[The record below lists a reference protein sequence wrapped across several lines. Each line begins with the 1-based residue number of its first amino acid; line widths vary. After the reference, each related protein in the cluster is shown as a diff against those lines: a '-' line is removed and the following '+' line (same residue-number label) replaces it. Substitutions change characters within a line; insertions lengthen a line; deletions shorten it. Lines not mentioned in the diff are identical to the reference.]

1 LSRIFDA
8 TGMLCEEAIMHVQFA
23 PRVVAAVAAAA
34 VVTWGTLSSAQP
46 PLEKPPSP
54 IEFPA
59 PASILDPNTTP
70 IDLASALQLAG
81 VQNPELFL
89 ARERVTEAVALRQ
102 YAAAQLLPTLNAGL
116 NINEH
121 TGPLQA
127 ATGNIVKVNRGALY
141 VGLGSAAVGAGTVN
155 IPGLVWSGNVSDTY
169 FGILASRQLVRRR
182 QFENAA
188 ARNDILLYVAVA
200 FVELLRAEGHL
211 AVARRTRDEAH
222 EVARVTAAFAK
233 VGQGRQADADR
244 ATTELEERNTD
255 ILRAEAEW
263 LTASARL
270 CQLLNLDP
278 STRLV
283 AADGCV
289 VPAPVVPDPIPLCE
303 LLAIAM
309 TQRPEL
315 AARRATIQ
323 QALIELQAAKL
334 LPFSPNLIVGYSA
347 GTFGGGSNLAAA
359 GIVQPDGTILRQSR
373 FDDFAGRQDFDA
385 VVYWSLRNLGIG
397 NVALTRLAD
406 SRLRTSQYQETIVLD
421 QVRAEVATAYA
432 RTHARFAQIETAER
446 ALKSSTQAFQEDLI
460 RTRNREGLPIEVLN
474 SLRLLGRSRLSLV
487 DAICDYNR
495 AQFELYV
502 ALGQPP
508 ADTLARPVPPDL
520 LTSETSK

>member
-1 LSRIFDA
+1 
-8 TGMLCEEAIMHVQFA
+8 ML
-23 PRVVAAVAAAA
+23 VAAAA
-34 VVTWGTLSSAQP
+34 AQP
-46 PLEKPPSP
+46 PAAKPPTIEFPKPPS
-54 IEFPA
+54 
-59 PASILDPNTTP
+59 ILEPNTTP

-102 YAAAQLLPTLNAGL
+102 LAAAQLLPTLNAGL
-116 NINEH
+116 NVNEH

-141 VGLGSAAVGAGTVN
+141 LGLGSAAVGAGTVT
-155 IPGLVWSGNVSDTY
+155 IPGVVWSGNVSDAY

-182 QFENAA
+182 QFENTAA
-188 ARNDILLYVAVA
+188 SNDILLRVAVA

-211 AVARRTRDEAH
+211 AAAHQTRGEAH
-222 EVARVTAAFAK
+222 EVARVTAAYAQ

-244 ATTELEERNTD
+244 AATDLEERNSD
-255 ILRAEAEW
+255 ILRAESDW

-278 STRLV
+278 STRLI

-303 LLAIAM
+303 LLAIAVM
-309 TQRPEL
+309 QRPEL
-315 AARRATIQ
+315 AARRAAIQ
-323 QALIELQAAKL
+323 QAMIELQAARL
-334 LPFSPNLIVGYSA
+334 LPFSPNLLVGYSA

-373 FDDFAGRQDFDA
+373 FDNFAGRQDFDA

-397 NVALTRLAD
+397 NVAIARLAD
-406 SRLRTSQYQETIVLD
+406 SRLRASNYQEIIVLD

-432 RTHARFAQIETAER
+432 RTHARFAQIDVAER
-446 ALKSSTQAFQEDLI
+446 ALKSSSQAFREDLL

-474 SLRLLGRSRLSLV
+474 SLRLLGRSRFAYL

-508 ADTLARPVPPDL
+508 ANTLARPVPADL
-520 LTSETSK
+520 LPPELVK